1 MAASPFCL
9 GVDVGGTFTDV
20 LLLDESTGETFRSKV
35 PTTPT
40 DPSLAVLQGIDEA
53 LAKVPK
59 RSDVRLRVIN
69 HGTTVATNTILEQRG
84 AKVALVVTEG
94 YRDILQTR
102 RSQVPGGLASWIIW
116 KKPEPLAPLE
126 TTVEAPGR
134 LAANGEEV
142 RPFDGEAF
150 RERFRK
156 IVAHKPDA
164 VTISLLNSYANPIHE
179 EAARRIVSELLPRT
193 PISISSEVLPELME
207 YERTITTV
215 VNSYVE
221 PSVSAY
227 LENLLQTLQKRTEN
241 LNILRSDGGLSS
253 INQASRFPVNWVLS
267 GPAGG
272 VSGATSVVADQTRY
286 KNVLTLDMGGT
297 STDVALVENC
307 APRIRRETRVGDVVV
322 KAPSIDVRTVGAGGG
337 SIAQVPEVTK
347 ALRVGPE
354 SAGAEPGPACY
365 GRGGRKATVTDANAV
380 LGYLPRSLLG
390 GAFKLDLEAAREA
403 VQQVADDLQVSLYEA
418 AEGIIQVSNE
428 TMYYTITN
436 F

>member
-35 PTTPT
+35 PTTPK
-40 DPSLAVLQGIDEA
+40 DPSLGVLQGIDEA

-69 HGTTVATNTILEQRG
+69 HGTTVATNTILEQKG

-142 RPFDGEAF
+142 RPFDEVAF
-150 RERFRK
+150 TERFRK

-164 VTISLLNSYANPIHE
+164 VTISLLNSYANPSHE

-227 LENLLQTLQKRTEN
+227 LDNLLQALQKRTEN

-253 INQASRFPVNWVLS
+253 INQARRFPVNWVMS

-272 VSGATSVVADQTRY
+272 VSGATSVVANQTRY
-286 KNVLTLDMGGT
+286 KNVMTLDMGGT
-297 STDVALVENC
+297 STDVALVESC
-307 APRIRRETRVGDVVV
+307 APRTRRETRVGDVVV

-365 GRGGRKATVTDANAV
+365 GVGGLKATVTDANAV

-390 GAFKLDLEAAREA
+390 GAFKLDLEAARKA
-403 VQQVADDLQVSLYEA
+403 IQQVADDLEVSLYEA

-428 TMYYTITN
+428 TMYYTIPN
-436 F
+436 S